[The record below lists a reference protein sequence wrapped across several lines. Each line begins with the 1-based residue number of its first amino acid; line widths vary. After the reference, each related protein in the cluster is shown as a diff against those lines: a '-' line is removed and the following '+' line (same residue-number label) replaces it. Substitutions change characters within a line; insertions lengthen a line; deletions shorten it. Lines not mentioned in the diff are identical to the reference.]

1 MQLVDW
7 LPAIST
13 TGLLAAVLWL
23 ARHLIATRLTKSV
36 EFEFNAKLDALRAEQ
51 RKAEEQL
58 KAEIRAKEAQIASL
72 QSGALAAMLS
82 RQQAYDKRRLEAVD
96 QIWAAVQA
104 LAPARTVATFMSLV
118 KWESAAA
125 EVERNPQSRKFFE
138 MLGQGF
144 DPKQIDLSMAHKA
157 RPFVT
162 SIVWA
167 AYSAFSAVCM
177 HGALRQMALKFGMG
191 AKELTDIENINKL
204 VLAALPHYKDFIAE
218 HGSQAYYH
226 AIPALEE
233 KLLAEI
239 QAMLKGSE
247 GDVESIARASTII
260 KLANE
265 VAQFD
270 VGRSSAV

>member
-1 MQLVDW
+1 M
-7 LPAIST
+7 
-13 TGLLAAVLWL
+13 
-23 ARHLIATRLTKSV
+23 
-36 EFEFNAKLDALRAEQ
+36 KLDALRAEQ

-58 KAEIRAKEAQIASL
+58 KAEICAKEAQIAAL

-144 DPKQIDLSMAHKA
+144 DPRQIDLSMAHKA

-177 HGALRQMALKFGMG
+177 HGALRQMALKCGMG

-247 GDVESIARASTII
+247 GDVESIARASIII

-270 VGRSSAV
+270 MQRSSAV